1 MKRNIEKLDLTLIYI
16 FIFSIIYQ
24 SGSVIAALKGTGLF
38 FQVTR
43 LSMLIIPIY
52 YLYKYRNRKYY
63 LFLFVGAIFSVFF
76 VLINLILYPNGV
88 IQLAYKLVILM
99 LSAIMFMI
107 FKKKNTDIR
116 EYFYNCVLAIAFI
129 TLIFYV
135 FADLLKLPLPYKY
148 IYNGSGYY
156 YRSFFGVFYTYHY
169 NFLIP
174 RLSGLFWEPGAY
186 QIYLNIALFYYIFN
200 KKSNVFQYL
209 ILILSII
216 LTRSTTGYCIACLL
230 IAYQVIYSDYIS
242 EKLRKKIIIYAT
254 TSAVLLIVII
264 LAIKIITTSG
274 DKGSFTLRIA
284 DISNGLKIFIKNP
297 IFGTGF
303 NNDGPFIAID
313 TFGRGS
319 SNGFISY
326 LYMTGIIGLVVVFFP
341 FIINIKNNPNKRKPI
356 VWFVLFIL
364 FNSTEPFYNLP
375 LMGFF
380 LGVEY
385 ALLFNWA
392 FRRLKSERKN

>member
-1 MKRNIEKLDLTLIYI
+1 MKNKIEKLDVVLIYI

-43 LSMLIIPIY
+43 LSMLLIPIY
-52 YLYKYRNRKYY
+52 YLYRYRNRKYY
-63 LFLFVGAIFSVFF
+63 LFLFLGVIFSVFF
-76 VLINLILYPNGV
+76 VFINLILYPNGA
-88 IQLAYKLVILM
+88 IQLAYKLVTLL

-107 FKKKNTDIR
+107 FTKKNVDIR
-116 EYFYNCVLAIAFI
+116 DYFYNSVISIALI
-129 TLIFYV
+129 TLIFYLL
-135 FADLLKLPLPYKY
+135 ADLLKLPLPYKY

-200 KKSNVFQYL
+200 KKSNAFQYI

-254 TSAVLLIVII
+254 TIAALLILII
-264 LAIKIITTSG
+264 LGIKIVTTSG

-284 DISNGLKIFIKNP
+284 DISNGLKIFIENP

-319 SNGFISY
+319 SNGLISY
-326 LYMTGIIGLVVVFFP
+326 LYMTGTIGLVVVLYP
-341 FIINIKNNPNKRKPI
+341 FIMNIKNNTNKRKHI

-385 ALLFNWA
+385 AILFNWA
-392 FRRLKSERKN
+392 FMRLKSERKN